1 MRHTTDH
8 QRRTVSILL
17 IAGALTTLAG
27 CGGGDEA
34 EPVAAA
40 ESAAESTATD
50 GVGGTDPAA
59 AATYGLVSADEAA
72 ALAELSN
79 ITVIDVRTPE
89 EYAEGHIDGA
99 QLIDFYS
106 DTFGDDI
113 AALDPDGEFLV
124 YCRSGNRSGQAVGLM
139 RELGFDR
146 VYDLDGGVVAYA
158 QAGLR
163 SSAEPSLHRRG
174 LAQRAERATE
184 TAWRSCPSTDHL
196 PSTVAITGT
205 SM

>member
-1 MRHTTDH
+1 M
-8 QRRTVSILL
+8 
-17 IAGALTTLAG
+17 
-27 CGGGDEA
+27 
-34 EPVAAA
+34 
-40 ESAAESTATD
+40 
-50 GVGGTDPAA
+50 
-59 AATYGLVSADEAA
+59 SADEAA

-124 YCRSGNRSGQAVGLM
+124 YCRSGHRSGQAVGLM
-139 RELGFDR
+139 RELGFDP
-146 VYDLDGGVVAYA
+146 
-158 QAGLR
+158 GLR
-163 SSAEPSLHRRG
+163 PGRWCRCVRPGGPPARPLSHHCIAEVSR
-174 LAQRAERATE
+174 RAERATE